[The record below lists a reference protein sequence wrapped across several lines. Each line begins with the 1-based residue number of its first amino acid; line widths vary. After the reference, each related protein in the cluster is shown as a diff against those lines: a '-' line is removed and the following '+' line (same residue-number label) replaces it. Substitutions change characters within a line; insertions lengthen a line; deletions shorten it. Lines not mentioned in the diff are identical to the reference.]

1 MLQKEG
7 SGVDLHKVEGATGF
21 DGGVSAEDKKK
32 KLRSGNTKR
41 MKNISLTSIGEYPR
55 LLAIEQIGEDVEMA
69 LNLNNSYC
77 IFIVETG

>member
-7 SGVDLHKVEGATGF
+7 SGVDLHKVEGDTGF

-32 KLRSGNTKR
+32 KRSGNTKR
-41 MKNISLTSIGEYPR
+41 MKNISLNIGEYRR
-55 LLAIEQIGEDVEMA
+55 LLAIEQIGEDTDMA
-69 LNLNNSYC
+69 LNRNNSYG

>member
-32 KLRSGNTKR
+32 KRSGNTKR
-41 MKNISLTSIGEYPR
+41 TKNISLNIREYRR
-55 LLAIEQIGEDVEMA
+55 LLAIEQIREDIEMA
-69 LNLNNSYC
+69 LNRNDSYG